1 MTLCIA
7 LAATVLTIP
16 TTTFSL
22 SWEHS
27 VEKVEWREEWA
38 VTSSGLQLQQAGVKG
53 SGAGME
59 PGEGAVLEDGW
70 WRWTPTLAPLS
81 EIRLAASGETSG
93 GWQLCHE
100 TGCLILGRQAGEDSV
115 ISPCKL
121 ASVP

>member
-1 MTLCIA
+1 MSLCVA

-38 VTSSGLQLQQAGVKG
+38 MTSSGLQLRQASVKG

-81 EIRLAASGETSG
+81 EIRLAASGETPG

-115 ISPCKL
+115 ISPCTP